1 MFDIG
6 WSELLVIAVVMIVVV
21 GPKDLP
27 KMLRAFGKA
36 TGKLRATASE
46 FRTHFDE
53 ALREAE
59 LDEVKKTI
67 DGVKKYDPRKTVTDL
82 FEPVRSAGDDLRSSL
97 TNATPKPDETPA
109 VSPIGAMDSPL
120 DLSEMKDEEAKAA
133 VAAAKPAVVAEPVV
147 EAPAKKATKPK
158 AVKTTEVIAE
168 APAPKA
174 TVKVA
179 KSVAK
184 AKPVAEKPAVEK
196 TVTEKRVTE
205 KPIAVKKAAPKKVAT
220 PAAKATAKP
229 ATKTTKKTGTDQ

>member
-82 FEPVRSAGDDLRSSL
+82 FEPVRSAGEDLRSSL
-97 TNATPKPDETPA
+97 NNSSPKPDETPTIA
-109 VSPIGAMDSPL
+109 PIGPMDSPL

-133 VAAAKPAVVAEPVV
+133 VAAAKPAVVADPAAKTPVKRV
-147 EAPAKKATKPK
+147 AKPK
-158 AVKTTEVIAE
+158 AAKVVDAAVEVPVAQ
-168 APAPKA
+168 AAPKA
-174 TVKVA
+174 KPASA
-179 KSVAK
+179 KSDPV
-184 AKPVAEKPAVEK
+184 KPATEKPA
-196 TVTEKRVTE
+196 T
-205 KPIAVKKAAPKKVAT
+205 VKKAASKKAVTTVSKSAVKS
-220 PAAKATAKP
+220 AAKPSA
-229 ATKTTKKTGTDQ
+229 KTTKKTGTDQ